1 VRAVLD
7 ANVVVSALL
16 SPRGVPAELL
26 RAHRAGEFELVVSPA
41 LLAELER
48 ALGSPK
54 LRRRI
59 AEADAR
65 EFVADL
71 ARDATQAPDPDRAEL
86 SVRSRDPDDDYLVA
100 LAARQRCALV
110 SGDADL
116 LALAGRI
123 PVFTPRDF
131 LDLVRARER

>member
-7 ANVVVSALL
+7 TNVLVSAAI
-16 SPRGVPAELL
+16 SPDGVPAELI
-26 RAHRAGEFELVVSPA
+26 RALRAGEFELVVSPS

-48 ALGSPK
+48 TLAYPK
-54 LRRRI
+54 FRGRI
-59 AEADAR
+59 DSAQAGRIVQRLLVDAAVVDEAG
-65 EFVADL
+65 
-71 ARDATQAPDPDRAEL
+71 APP
-86 SVRSRDPDDDYLVA
+86 VRPADPDDAYLVA
-100 LAARQRCALV
+100 LAARERCALV
-110 SGDADL
+110 SGDKAL